1 MSRNAR
7 PPLHSEITPSTS
19 GIIQDPNTGKR
30 LVAAS
35 KRPDGTLRKE
45 IRIRPGYTPQE
56 DVTKFR
62 SARQQEYHV
71 NDRPKGSVIGLSKP
85 TLPNQQ
91 LKGMSDAQKKNAKRK
106 QKRHT
111 PIAQPEQDDTPD
123 SWDRVS
129 TEENENDKPAEDQVP
144 PPQLN
149 KNSSSSSAGSALFR
163 NALKSSNSNP
173 QVPLVQQLVPP
184 KPSPLTQSPEPSKP
198 RNKTGAVDGG
208 AKLFDSALQ
217 TLDQDSPS
225 PEANSPEKKSRAL
238 RKKIIQAEQLQ
249 ARVAEGHELLPEQ
262 MDKISKIDELKEQ
275 LEKLELSI

>member
-7 PPLHSEITPSTS
+7 PPLHSELTPSTS

-35 KRPDGTLRKE
+35 KRPDGTVRKE

-62 SARQQEYHV
+62 SARQQEYHAS
-71 NDRPKGSVIGLSKP
+71 DRPKGSVIGLSKP
-85 TLPNQQ
+85 NPVNQQ
-91 LKGMSDAQKKNAKRK
+91 LKGMSEAQKKNAKRK

-111 PIAQPEQDDTPD
+111 PINQAEQDDTPD

-129 TEENENDKPAEDQVP
+129 TEDNENEKPAEDQTP
-144 PPQLN
+144 SPQMT
-149 KNSSSSSAGSALFR
+149 KNSDSSSAGSALFR
-163 NALKSSNSNP
+163 SALKSSNSNP

-184 KPSPLTQSPEPSKP
+184 KPSPLSQSPEPSKP
-198 RNKTGAVDGG
+198 RKTGAVDGG
-208 AKLFDSALQ
+208 AKLFDTALQ

-238 RKKIIQAEQLQ
+238 RKKLIQAEQLQ

-262 MDKISKIDELKEQ
+262 MEKISKIDELKEQ
-275 LEKLELSI
+275 LEKLEV